1 MSCENRT
8 CRLCLNTA
16 ETLNTHRAT
25 QDGGVGC
32 KFRATRFD
40 LRLALAGLVAASILS
55 GCAELRH
62 LTSTEEERRFYGKL
76 ELTDWCGRQPDM
88 VCIRE
93 N

>member
-1 MSCENRT
+1 MSCEKQT
-8 CRLCLNTA
+8 CPLCLNMA
-16 ETLNTHRAT
+16 ETLNTHRAS
-25 QDGGVGC
+25 QDGEVGR

-40 LRLALAGLVAASILS
+40 LRLALAGLVVASILS
-55 GCAELRH
+55 GCAQIRH
-62 LTSTEEERRFYGKL
+62 LTSTEEERRFYGTL

>member
-1 MSCENRT
+1 MSCENQT
-8 CRLCLNTA
+8 CPLCLNVA
-16 ETLNTHRAT
+16 ETLNTHR
-25 QDGGVGC
+25 QDGEVGR
-32 KFRATRFD
+32 KLRATRFD

-55 GCAELRH
+55 GCAQIRH
-62 LTSTEEERRFYGKL
+62 LTSTEEERRFYGTL